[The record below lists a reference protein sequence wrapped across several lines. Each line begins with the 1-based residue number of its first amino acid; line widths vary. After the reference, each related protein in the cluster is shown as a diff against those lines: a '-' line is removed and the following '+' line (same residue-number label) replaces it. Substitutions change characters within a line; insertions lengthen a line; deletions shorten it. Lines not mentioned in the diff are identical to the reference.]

1 MRSRGRQ
8 PTVRSRS
15 GTGGSVRARPSVA
28 ALLAAVTL
36 LPGCRHVDE
45 IRERF
50 RDVTSHESY
59 ARSLESAELSETALG
74 REWTEAARRA
84 LLDPLPVELPYRE
97 EGYLS
102 ADEAPALG
110 FLVDLERGQRL
121 SVDLE
126 IVGEPGRV
134 FVDLYRADPSGE
146 REPLF
151 VASADSAT
159 NELSYTVGRGGPFV
173 LRIQP
178 ELLRGGEYQLTVR
191 SGASLAF
198 PVAGADSR
206 QIQSYFGADRD
217 GGRRSH
223 HGVDIFMPRGTPVVA
238 GTAGRVS
245 RVRETSRGGKVIW
258 LRDREQNQSLYYAH
272 LDSQIV
278 REGAM
283 VRPGQILGLVGN
295 TGNARTTPPH
305 LHFGIY
311 LRGEGP
317 VNPYPFLREPS
328 ERLPT
333 LTADRS
339 LVDGW
344 VRSTVDAARLRGH
357 PSARA
362 PVLVELALH
371 TPARVDAVAGAFYR
385 ISLPDGRRGYVAAR
399 LAEGAEEPLSR
410 TTADEATPL
419 RALPLDG
426 APVVERAGP
435 GSTLPVLGTFE
446 DYLMVRGA
454 SGRTGWI
461 PLVGQAADAGG

>member
-1 MRSRGRQ
+1 MRSRGR
-8 PTVRSRS
+8 R
-15 GTGGSVRARPSVA
+15 GSVGAMAGTSGSGRAGGA
-28 ALLAAVTL
+28 GAAVMLALSTL
-36 LPGCRHVDE
+36 LPGCRQVDE
-45 IRERF
+45 IRDRF

-59 ARSLESAELSETALG
+59 ARSLESVELSESALG
-74 REWTEAARRA
+74 RDWTESARRA
-84 LLDPLPVELPYRE
+84 LVDPLPVELPYRE
-97 EGYLS
+97 EGYL
-102 ADEAPALG
+102 AAEEAPALG
-110 FLVDLERGQRL
+110 FLVELERGQRL

-126 IVGEPGRV
+126 LGGEPARV

-151 VASADSAT
+151 VISADSAT

-198 PVAGADSR
+198 PVAGADAR

-245 RVRETSRGGKVIW
+245 RVQVTSRGGKVIW

-278 REGAM
+278 REGAI
-283 VRPGQILGLVGN
+283 VRPGQVLGLVGN

-311 LRGEGP
+311 RRGEGP
-317 VNPYPFLREPS
+317 VNPQ
-328 ERLPT
+328 
-333 LTADRS
+333 
-339 LVDGW
+339 G
-344 VRSTVDAARLRGH
+344 
-357 PSARA
+357 
-362 PVLVELALH
+362 
-371 TPARVDAVAGAFYR
+371 
-385 ISLPDGRRGYVAAR
+385 GRRGRAA
-399 LAEGAEEPLSR
+399 PLPR
-410 TTADEATPL
+410 HGRRGDTAP
-419 RALPLDG
+419 
-426 APVVERAGP
+426 GP
-435 GSTLPVLGTFE
+435 SP
-446 DYLMVRGA
+446 
-454 SGRTGWI
+454 GRS
-461 PLVGQAADAGG
+461 ARR

>member
-1 MRSRGRQ
+1 MRSRGR
-8 PTVRSRS
+8 R
-15 GTGGSVRARPSVA
+15 GSVGAMAGTSGSGRAGGA
-28 ALLAAVTL
+28 GAAVMLALSTL
-36 LPGCRHVDE
+36 LPGCRQVDE
-45 IRERF
+45 IRDRF

-59 ARSLESAELSETALG
+59 ARSLESVELSESALG
-74 REWTEAARRA
+74 RDWTESARRA
-84 LLDPLPVELPYRE
+84 LVDPLPVELPYRE
-97 EGYLS
+97 EGYL
-102 ADEAPALG
+102 AAEEAPALG
-110 FLVDLERGQRL
+110 FLVELERGQRL

-126 IVGEPGRV
+126 LGGEPARV

-151 VASADSAT
+151 VISADSAT

-198 PVAGADSR
+198 PVAGADAR

-245 RVRETSRGGKVIW
+245 RVQVTSRGGKVIW

-278 REGAM
+278 REGAI
-283 VRPGQILGLVGN
+283 VRPGQVLGLVGN

-311 LRGEGP
+311 RRGEGP
-317 VNPYPFLREPS
+317 VNPYPFLREPPGT
-328 ERLPT
+328 LPT

-362 PVLVELALH
+362 PVLAELALH
-371 TPARVDAVAGAFYR
+371 TPARVDAVTGAFYR

-399 LAEGAEEPLSR
+399 VAEGAEQPLSR
-410 TTADEATPL
+410 ATAE
-419 RALPLDG
+419 G
-426 APVVERAGP
+426 
-435 GSTLPVLGTFE
+435 LPVLGAFE

-461 PLVGQAADAGG
+461 PTVRQAADAGG